1 MNEYWMYVFATFVGG
16 ALLALAL
23 VGFGLAAA
31 MPGLD
36 RWSRRFFML
45 FFAMLTLCVGC
56 FLFES
61 LSYGE
66 PDLLSAIRVAGFL
79 DSLLPTALISMS
91 AIYLLHHCGESWHKS
106 TLFRIVF
113 ALWTT
118 YFIVVVIAQF
128 IPVFYYYSQDSQLHL
143 GTWYPLPVTLAELLI
158 ATILAGVVRR
168 RNQLSRRLFHSFLIL
183 LIPMLLAMFVSIF
196 TPDYLLID
204 IGITISSIAMF
215 AIAILEQ
222 IEQYIQLQKE
232 TARQRASIMVLKMRP
247 HFIHNTMTS
256 IYYLCDQ
263 DPKAAQ
269 QVTMDFNIYLRKN
282 LTAISSEDTIP
293 FSDELEHTRAYLA
306 VEQVQFAN
314 KLIIEFDTPYKQ
326 FRIPP
331 LTLQPLAENA
341 VKHGMGPNTIPLHV
355 VIRTRAIGTGSQIV
369 VEDDGVGFDPTIAND
384 PDTTLSNIR
393 QRLKFMCNGSM
404 EIESREGGGTRVKIT
419 IPQT

>member
-1 MNEYWMYVFATFVGG
+1 MYVFATFVGG

-31 MPGLD
+31 MPGVD
-36 RWSRRFFML
+36 RWSRRFFMC

-61 LSYGE
+61 ISYGE
-66 PDLLSAIRVAGFL
+66 PDLLPGIRIAGFL
-79 DSLLPTALISMS
+79 DSLLPLALISMS
-91 AIYLLHHCGESWHKS
+91 AIYLLHRCGESRRMS
-106 TLFRIVF
+106 TLFRIIF
-113 ALWTT
+113 ALWSL

-143 GTWYPLPVTLAELLI
+143 GAWYPLPVALAEILT

-168 RNQLSRRLFHSFLIL
+168 RNQLSRKLFHSFLIL
-183 LIPMLLAMFVSIF
+183 LIPVLLAMFVGLF
-196 TPDYLLID
+196 VPDYLLID

-215 AIAILEQ
+215 AIAVLEQ
-222 IEQYIQLQKE
+222 IEQYIRLQKE

-269 QVTMDFNIYLRKN
+269 QVTMNFNTYLRKN

-293 FSDELEHTRAYLA
+293 FSDELEHTHAYLA
-306 VEQVQFAN
+306 VEQVQFAS
-314 KLIIEFDTPYKQ
+314 KLIIEFDTPHKQ
-326 FRIPP
+326 FRVPP

-341 VKHGMGPNTIPLHV
+341 VKHGMGPNTVPLHV
-355 VIRTRAIGTGSQIV
+355 VIRTQKVGTNSEIV
-369 VEDDGVGFDPTIAND
+369 VEDNGVGFDPTIAND

-393 QRLKFMCNGSM
+393 QRLEFMCNGRM
-404 EIESREGGGTRVKIT
+404 EIESHAGSGSRVKIT